1 MNLVNLKSV
10 ALISC
15 LLLTGCGTS
24 LDIMSKP
31 VERTP
36 LTVPTPEPVVL
47 KDIEWF
53 VITQETDGANQS
65 SAVLNEV
72 EKKYG
77 EKSVFALSPK
87 GYQDLAVNMAKI
99 KALLLQ
105 YQANLQAYK
114 DYYEGNNIADKK

>member
-1 MNLVNLKSV
+1 MNLINLKLV
-10 ALISC
+10 ALFSC

-36 LTVPTPEPVVL
+36 LTIPSPEPVAL

-53 VITQETDGANQS
+53 VITQDTSGQNQA

-72 EKKYG
+72 EQKYG
-77 EKSVFALSPK
+77 EKSVFALSPT

-114 DYYEGNNIADKK
+114 DYYEGNNTADKK

>member
-53 VITQETDGANQS
+53 VITQDTDGENQAD
-65 SAVLNEV
+65 AVLNEV

-114 DYYEGNNIADKK
+114 DYYEGNNTADKK

>member
-1 MNLVNLKSV
+1 
-10 ALISC
+10 
-15 LLLTGCGTS
+15 
-24 LDIMSKP
+24 MSKT

>member
-36 LTVPTPEPVVL
+36 LTVPVPEPVVL

-53 VITQETDGANQS
+53 VITQDGDNQA

-77 EKSVFALSPK
+77 EKSVFALSPT
-87 GYQDLAVNMAKI
+87 GYQDLAVNLAKV